1 VARRLQTVRPATDCS
16 FQSSERGRLTPP
28 GAPGLRVAG
37 IADTPPFPP
46 SSNAIDVLTLLDK
59 LENQGAYL
67 GRTAPE
73 AIV

>member
-1 VARRLQTVRPATDCS
+1 MAR
-16 FQSSERGRLTPP
+16 
-28 GAPGLRVAG
+28 

-46 SSNAIDVLTLLDK
+46 SRNAIHVPTLLDK

-73 AIV
+73 AIL